1 MAHGLLTEVLE
12 SYRGAARPAHGAVIE
27 LQHFILHNFRR
38 RKVRGRDNAGII
50 PDPASHVRGLR
61 IQGLTDRDVQ
71 AFDLYAGP
79 LYQRQKVVVKCMENR
94 SLEENIPNS
103 ALASIPGAVEE
114 VETYV
119 CLYPATLENEDWD
132 FRSWPKARSTSNAS
146 FSLSSSAAIRAMNR
160 GSRAGTT
167 QAASGRR
174 GSATSR
180 ARPAGGDGAGSSAG
194 RLQASSAGSGTG
206 GGRGPATS
214 GDPPAGTG
222 GSGTSAGR

>member
-12 SYRGAARPAHGAVIE
+12 SYKGAGRPAHGAVIE
-27 LQHFILHNFRR
+27 LQHLILYNFRR

-61 IQGLTDRDVQ
+61 IKGLTDRDVQ

-79 LYQRQKVVVKCMENR
+79 LYQRQKVVVKCMENI
-94 SLEENIPNS
+94 SLEEDIPNS

-119 CLYPATLENEDWD
+119 CLYPAILENEDWD
-132 FRSWPKARSTSNAS
+132 FWTWLKARSTRSAS
-146 FSLSSSAAIRAMNR
+146 SSLSNSAAIRAMNR
-160 GSRAGTT
+160 GSRAVTT
-167 QAASGRR
+167 QAASGSR
-174 GSATSR
+174 GSATSG
-180 ARPAGGDGAGSSAG
+180 ARPAGGGGAGSSAG
-194 RLQASSAGSGTG
+194 RRQASRSGSGTG

-214 GDPPAGTG
+214 GDPPAGAG